1 MSAPLSI
8 QDVLETAKQKLG
20 GVSACLND
28 SKAFAKAVSDFDIW
42 LAEHSAHLTSASE
55 LSADT
60 RDKVADI
67 LRQLTRLEFQ
77 ARHNAH
83 LVSDMQTYL
92 REDEPSDPYT
102 HKTAP
107 APQEPRPASTTAEQ
121 DGNAVTPQNPAA
133 KIYAAQNQAIQQ
145 SSQE

>member
-1 MSAPLSI
+1 MSAPFSI
-8 QDVLETAKQKLG
+8 QDVLETAEQKLG
-20 GVSACLND
+20 GISAYLND
-28 SKAFAKAVSDFDIW
+28 SKAFAKAVSDLDVW
-42 LAEHSAHLTSASE
+42 LAEHSVHLTSASE

-67 LRQLTRLEFQ
+67 LRQLTRLELQ

-92 REDEPSDPYT
+92 REDQPSDPYT

-107 APQEPRPASTTAEQ
+107 APQVPHPASATAEQ
-121 DGNAVTPQNPAA
+121 DGNTVTPQNPAA
-133 KIYAAQNQAIQQ
+133 KIYAEQNQVIQQ